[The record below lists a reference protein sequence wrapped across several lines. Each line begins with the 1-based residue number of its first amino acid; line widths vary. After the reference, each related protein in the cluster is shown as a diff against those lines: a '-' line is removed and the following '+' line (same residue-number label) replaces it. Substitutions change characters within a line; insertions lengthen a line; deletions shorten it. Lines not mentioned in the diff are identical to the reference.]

1 MGHEDGAKERG
12 GQRCEGNQTYDVG
25 MIEILRTG
33 ISLHAFS
40 SFPSTVTVFLGIA
53 FSATLRVT
61 AATGAIWE
69 EGFRTVAGL
78 EEVEVAEDL

>member
-1 MGHEDGAKERG
+1 MGHEDGAKEGG
-12 GQRCEGNQTYDVG
+12 GQRCEGNGTHDVG

-40 SFPSTVTVFLGIA
+40 SFPSTVTVFFGIA
-53 FSATLRVT
+53 FSATSRAT
-61 AATGAIWE
+61 AATGAVWE
-69 EGFRTVAGL
+69 EFRTVAGL